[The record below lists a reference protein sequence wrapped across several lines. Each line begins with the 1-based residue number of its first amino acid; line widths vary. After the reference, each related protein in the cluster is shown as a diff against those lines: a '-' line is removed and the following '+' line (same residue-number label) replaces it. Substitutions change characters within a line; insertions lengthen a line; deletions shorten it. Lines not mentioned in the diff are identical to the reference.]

1 MSLTCCRFAPRSSLK
16 ARFRFLRRVP
26 RQQSAEVTRMSIVM
40 TSRDFPLTAFVRVK
54 DVMRA
59 LGCSRSL
66 AYEHLRRA
74 AQRTPGAR
82 GLLRV
87 PVRVWEKYVLEV
99 YRCGSSSVGES
110 GGVGTTTMGSAAI
123 APPNAGTS
131 RLRSSLPETGNETPL
146 IRITQPR
153 GPRR

>member
-1 MSLTCCRFAPRSSLK
+1 MSM
-16 ARFRFLRRVP
+16 LR
-26 RQQSAEVTRMSIVM
+26 
-40 TSRDFPLTAFVRVK
+40 TSRDFSLTAFVRVK

-66 AYEHLRRA
+66 AYELLRRA
-74 AQRTPGAR
+74 ARRTPGTR

-87 PVRVWEKYVLEV
+87 PVLIWERFVLEV

-110 GGVGTTTMGSAAI
+110 GGAGTTTMGSAAT
-123 APPNAGTS
+123 AQPNAGTS
-131 RLRSSLPETGNETPL
+131 RLRSSSPETGSETPL
-146 IRITQPR
+146 IRVTQPR

>member
-1 MSLTCCRFAPRSSLK
+1 MS
-16 ARFRFLRRVP
+16 
-26 RQQSAEVTRMSIVM
+26 MVM

-74 AQRTPGAR
+74 AQRMPGAR

-87 PVRVWEKYVLEV
+87 PVRVWEKYVLEA
-99 YRCGSSSVGES
+99 YQCGSTSGVEPGGAGILRMADVGSVQQSVE
-110 GGVGTTTMGSAAI
+110 TRRR
-123 APPNAGTS
+123 P
-131 RLRSSLPETGNETPL
+131 RSSPETGSETLP

>member
-1 MSLTCCRFAPRSSLK
+1 MSMVR
-16 ARFRFLRRVP
+16 
-26 RQQSAEVTRMSIVM
+26 
-40 TSRDFPLTAFVRVK
+40 TSRDFTLTAFVRVK

-66 AYEHLRRA
+66 AYELLRRA
-74 AQRTPGAR
+74 AKRTSGTR

-87 PVRVWEKYVLEV
+87 PVLVWERFVLEV
-99 YRCGSSSVGES
+99 YRCGSSSVVES
-110 GGVGTTTMGSAAI
+110 GGPGTLKMDSDAG
-123 APPNAGTS
+123 APPSAMTRKRPNWSPA
-131 RLRSSLPETGNETPL
+131 TGNETPQ